1 METTGYRRLLIL
13 AAGIAIGLFC
23 LQPMAEAQGFMGKIS
38 KDAKSFTNT
47 RFPRL
52 KDYSIVGVMAGTAI
66 QRQQDNLRRA
76 TGSPVWDPSHAI
88 HSVTI
93 PKLTIKQST
102 LTASFPQFHYDL
114 KNTQVMQVSQRYVQT
129 MEIVAKQRANM
140 ALRHPVTQ
148 HPLFFSII
156 KPRRLPK
163 ELLTLP
169 KLSVVQP

>member
-1 METTGYRRLLIL
+1 METTRYRRLIIL
-13 AAGIAIGLFC
+13 AASIAIGLFC
-23 LQPMAEAQGFMGKIS
+23 LQPMAEAQSLMGKIS
-38 KDAKSFTNT
+38 KAAKSLTNT

-52 KDYSIVGVMAGTAI
+52 KDYSIIGIMAGTAI
-66 QRQQDNLRRA
+66 QRQQDNLKRE
-76 TGSPVWDPSHAI
+76 TGSRVWSPSHAI
-88 HSVTI
+88 HTQ
-93 PKLTIKQST
+93 LTIKQST
-102 LTASFPQFHYDL
+102 LTASFPQFNYDL